1 MDKLTFT
8 LVMIAHKLK
17 PYFQTYTVIVLTN
30 KPLRWVMSNPEVAG
44 RLALWVIEF
53 NEFDIQYHPRT
64 AIKG

>member
-1 MDKLTFT
+1 MDKLTFA
-8 LVMIAHKLK
+8 LVTIAHKLK

-30 KPLRWVMSNPEVAG
+30 KPLRWVMSNPEATG
-44 RLALWVIEF
+44 RLAVWAIEF